1 MMQKLATEIEDQ
13 KVFAV
18 WAVSSLF
25 DCACLVTTAL
35 AQWTV
40 DQVVNSLQL
49 AGINYWVLVTI
60 QLLLAIATLAPILA
74 HTSVSVIRCFVKMRI
89 AIEKELTR
97 V

>member
-25 DCACLVTTAL
+25 DCAFLVIWAL

-40 DQVVNSLQL
+40 DQIVNSLQL
-49 AGINYWVLVTI
+49 AGINYWVLITI
-60 QLLLAIATLAPILA
+60 QLLLAIATLVPILA
-74 HTSVSVIRCFVKMRI
+74 HISVSVIRCLVKTRI
-89 AIEKELTR
+89 AIEKELMR
-97 V
+97 